1 MSEISAQS
9 EQVKTSGESGEK
21 KVIVSAVDVD
31 KIYTTGQEDLYAL
44 NKLNLRIEEGE
55 ILAVMGASGSGK
67 TTLLNIL
74 SGLDQASSGEIY
86 IAGNNIAHLSDN
98 ALTEYR
104 ARHMGFIFQ
113 SYNLLPVLSAQEN
126 VEMAAFLAGASLGKA
141 RSKAQEKLRLVN
153 MQDRL
158 RHKPAELSGGQ
169 QQRVTI
175 ARALV
180 NDPEIIWAD
189 EPTGNL
195 DTANE
200 ADIMDLMVKLNRENN
215 QTFVLVTHSDRV
227 AKIANR
233 VVIMEDGRIIDER
246 VQ

>member
-21 KVIVSAVDVD
+21 RVIVSAVDVD

-141 RSKAQEKLRLVN
+141 RRKAQEKLRLVN